1 MSNQINTVLEYFSGF
16 YTKNIDK
23 VSENLAEGVIL
34 YDWNVKAIG
43 KENVSDVIKDIFSS
57 VESIMITPINLH
69 IDDNTVVAR
78 IEIQVDGEE
87 ILRVVDVIDL
97 RNKNGKWEIIK
108 IDAYKQ

>member
-23 VSENLAEGVIL
+23 VSENLAEDVIL

-43 KENVSDVIKDIFSS
+43 KENVSDAIKDIFFS